1 MGAAAVVESGCATSF
16 DDHMSLPN
24 LITIGRILLVPLTIW
39 LIVSGEFL
47 FAFLAFIIA
56 GISDGV
62 DGFIAKRY
70 HLKTQLGAYLD
81 PLADK
86 LLLVSIYVSLG
97 LQQVMPAWLVIL
109 VASRD
114 VLIIGAVVLSWIV
127 GKPLKM
133 QPLFV
138 SKANT
143 AAQIVFAGVVLFILA
158 LESGITWPLT
168 AGSVGVAAL
177 TVASGALYL
186 REWARHMTNGMIEKG
201 GS

>member
-1 MGAAAVVESGCATSF
+1 
-16 DDHMSLPN
+16 MSLPN

-39 LIVSGEFL
+39 LIVSGEYL
-47 FAFLAFIIA
+47 AAFITFIVA

-70 HLKTQLGAYLD
+70 DLKTQLGAYLD

-97 LQQVMPAWLVIL
+97 FLQVMPAWLVIL

-114 VLIIGAVVLSWIV
+114 VLIIGAVILSWILDRPV
-127 GKPLKM
+127 KM

-143 AAQIVFAGVVLFILA
+143 TIQIVFAGVVLLFLA
-158 LESGITWPLT
+158 MSSDMAWLLNV
-168 AGSVGVAAL
+168 GSLAVAAL

-186 REWARHMTNGMIEKG
+186 REWARHMTNGV
-201 GS
+201 S

>member
-1 MGAAAVVESGCATSF
+1 
-16 DDHMSLPN
+16 MSLPN

-39 LIVSGEFL
+39 LIISGEFTW
-47 FAFLAFIIA
+47 AFLAFLAA

-62 DGFIAKRY
+62 DGFIARRF

-97 LQQVMPAWLVIL
+97 FLQFMPAWLVIL

-114 VLIIGAVVLSWIV
+114 VLIVGAVILSWIL

-143 AAQIVFAGVVLFILA
+143 TAQIALAGAVLFFLA
-158 LESGITWPLT
+158 LDSDIAWLLT
-168 AGSVGVAAL
+168 AGSAGVAAL
-177 TVASGALYL
+177 TVASGSLYL
-186 REWARHMTNGMIEKG
+186 REWARHMTNGVIEKG